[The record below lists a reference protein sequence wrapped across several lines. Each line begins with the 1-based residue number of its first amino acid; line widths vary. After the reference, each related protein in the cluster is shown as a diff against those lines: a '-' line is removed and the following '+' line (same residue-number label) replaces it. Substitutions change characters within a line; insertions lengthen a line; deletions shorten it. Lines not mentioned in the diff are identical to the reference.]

1 MRQAYATHSE
11 EDLRPGVY
19 IVRSEAVSDEVLE
32 EATPHRREPARAA
45 LMLAIARINAWS
57 RLNVPMRQLG
67 GGWA

>member
-1 MRQAYATHSE
+1 M
-11 EDLRPGVY
+11 Y